1 LKGVLAATKDDL
13 NRVKAI
19 LDEYSD
25 KVFLR

>member
-1 LKGVLAATKDDL
+1 LKDVPAATKDDL